1 MRPLELKKK
10 TLHHEH
16 TERLVLSA
24 VPAHTEDDLK
34 PIRADSAKST
44 DSFAGKDTNGVHAF
58 QASP

>member
-1 MRPLELKKK
+1 MKK

-16 TERLVLSA
+16 TEHLVLSA

-34 PIRADSAKST
+34 PIHTDSAKST
-44 DSFAGKDTNGVHAF
+44 DSFAGEDTNGVHAF